1 MATVNLTRTGKA
13 NQKLN
18 TSIFSM
24 ELDFTT
30 NIPTSADVYEL
41 FVLPPYSMITA
52 ANIFVVTA
60 SDAATSAVADI
71 GFAGADTLVD
81 GVNLKSA
88 ANTNLSGGTNVV
100 VPQIKETGGTVTF
113 KPTYTGATTVGKFR
127 VTIEY
132 LEYTKYTG
140 EVNNFSATA

>member
-18 TSIFSM
+18 KSIFSM

-60 SDAATSAVADI
+60 SDAVTSAAADV
-71 GFAGADTLVD
+71 GFDGGDTLID

-88 ANTNLSGGTNVV
+88 ANTNLSGGTNAV
-100 VPQIKETGGTVTF
+100 VPQIKATGGTVTF
-113 KPTYTGATTVGKFR
+113 KPTYTGTTTEGKFR
-127 VTIEY
+127 LTVEY